1 MEWRNEKADEDRRVK
16 SSLCPKVSAQY
27 KIEVKNK
34 IVESALI
41 AFSKYGY
48 DKTRMDDIAVAAK
61 VSKGTLYLYFRS
73 KEELFYA
80 ISETNILRLREQLST
95 LMATRKEE
103 LVSNAEKFYE
113 NFHNETGQDFDKV
126 FFEVIAELPR
136 NPKLK
141 RMLYEHRLRIIDIVT
156 EYLSLQVEKDLF
168 AKDIDIKAISAGLV
182 SLFNGLSISKV
193 SGMSESSNKQAWK
206 ETIKAIFKGMS

>member
-1 MEWRNEKADEDRRVK
+1 
-16 SSLCPKVSAQY
+16 LCPKVSAQY
-27 KIEVKNK
+27 KVEVKGK

-48 DKTRMDDIAVAAK
+48 DKTRMDDIAEAAK

-80 ISETNILRLREQLST
+80 ISETNILRLKEQLST

-126 FFEVIAELPR
+126 FFEIIAESPR

-141 RMLYEHRLRIIDIVT
+141 RMLYGHRLRIIDIVT
-156 EYLSLQVEKDLF
+156 EYLNLQVERDLF
-168 AKDIDIKAISAGLV
+168 AKDVDIKAISAGLV
-182 SLFNGLSISKV
+182 SLFNGLSISKI
-193 SGMSESSNKQAWK
+193 SGMSESTNKQAWK
-206 ETIKAIFKGMS
+206 ETIRAIFKGMS

>member
-1 MEWRNEKADEDRRVK
+1 M
-16 SSLCPKVSAQY
+16 CPKVSAQY
-27 KIEVKNK
+27 KIEVKGK

-41 AFSKYGY
+41 VFSKYGY
-48 DKTRMDDIAVAAK
+48 DKTRMDDIAEAAK

-80 ISETNILRLREQLST
+80 ISETNILRLKEQLST

-113 NFHNETGQDFDKV
+113 NFHNENGQDFDKV
-126 FFEVIAELPR
+126 FFEIIAESPR

-156 EYLSLQVEKDLF
+156 EYLNLQVERDLF
-168 AKDIDIKAISAGLV
+168 AKDVDIKAISAGLV

-193 SGMSESSNKQAWK
+193 SGMSESDNKQAWK
-206 ETIKAIFKGMS
+206 ETIRAIFKGMS

>member
-1 MEWRNEKADEDRRVK
+1 M
-16 SSLCPKVSAQY
+16 SAQY
-27 KIEVKNK
+27 KIEVKSK

-48 DKTRMDDIAVAAK
+48 DKTRMDDIAETAR

-80 ISETNILRLREQLST
+80 ISETNILRLKEQLST
-95 LMATRKEE
+95 LMVTRKEE
-103 LVSNAEKFYE
+103 LISNAEKFYE
-113 NFHNETGQDFDKV
+113 NFHNEMGQDFEKV
-126 FFEVIAELPR
+126 FFEIIAESAR
-136 NPKLK
+136 NPRLK
-141 RMLYEHRLRIIDIVT
+141 RMLYEHRLRTIDIVT
-156 EYLSLQVEKDLF
+156 EYLNLQVEKDLF
-168 AKDIDIKAISAGLV
+168 AKDVDTKAISAGLV

-206 ETIKAIFKGMS
+206 ETIRAIFKGMS

>member
-1 MEWRNEKADEDRRVK
+1 V
-16 SSLCPKVSAQY
+16 CPKVSAQY
-27 KIEVKNK
+27 KIEVKGK

-41 AFSKYGY
+41 TFSRYGY
-48 DKTRMDDIAVAAK
+48 DKTRMDDIAEAAK

-80 ISETNILRLREQLST
+80 ISETNILRLKDQLAT

-103 LVSNAEKFYE
+103 LISNAEKFYE
-113 NFHNETGQDFDKV
+113 NFHNETGQIFDRV
-126 FFEVIAELPR
+126 FFEIIAESAR

-156 EYLSLQVEKDLF
+156 EYLNSQVEKDLF
-168 AKDIDIKAISAGLV
+168 AKDVDIKAISVGLV
-182 SLFNGLSISKV
+182 SLFNGLSIGKV

-206 ETIKAIFKGMS
+206 ETIRAIFKGMS

>member
-1 MEWRNEKADEDRRVK
+1 M
-16 SSLCPKVSAQY
+16 SAQY
-27 KIEVKNK
+27 KIETKSK

-48 DKTRMDDIAVAAK
+48 DRTRMDDIAEAAK

-80 ISETNILRLREQLST
+80 ISETNILRLKDQLAT

-103 LVSNAEKFYE
+103 LVLNAEKFYE
-113 NFHNETGQDFDKV
+113 NFHNETGQIFDRI
-126 FFEVIAELPR
+126 FFEIIAESAR
-136 NPKLK
+136 NPKVK

-156 EYLSLQVEKDLF
+156 EYLNSQVEKGLF
-168 AKDIDIKAISAGLV
+168 AKDVDIKAISVGLV
-182 SLFNGLSISKV
+182 SLFNGLSIGKV

-206 ETIKAIFKGMS
+206 ETIRAVFKGMS

>member
-1 MEWRNEKADEDRRVK
+1 
-16 SSLCPKVSAQY
+16 VSAQY
-27 KIEVKNK
+27 KIETKSK

-48 DKTRMDDIAVAAK
+48 DRTRMDDIAEAAK

-80 ISETNILRLREQLST
+80 ISETNILRLKDQLAT

-113 NFHNETGQDFDKV
+113 NFHNETGQIFDRI
-126 FFEVIAELPR
+126 FFEIIAESAR

-156 EYLSLQVEKDLF
+156 EYLNSQVEKGLF
-168 AKDIDIKAISAGLV
+168 AKDVDIKAISVGLV
-182 SLFNGLSISKV
+182 SLFNGLSIGKV
-193 SGMSESSNKQAWK
+193 SGMTESSNKQAWK
-206 ETIKAIFKGMS
+206 ETIRAVFKGMS

>member
-1 MEWRNEKADEDRRVK
+1 M
-16 SSLCPKVSAQY
+16 CPKVSAQY
-27 KIEVKNK
+27 KIETKSK

-48 DKTRMDDIAVAAK
+48 DRTRMDDIAEAAK

-80 ISETNILRLREQLST
+80 ISETNILRLKDQLAA

-103 LVSNAEKFYE
+103 LVLNAEKFYE
-113 NFHNETGQDFDKV
+113 NFHNETGQIFDRI
-126 FFEVIAELPR
+126 FFEIIAESAR

-156 EYLSLQVEKDLF
+156 EYLNSQVEKGLF
-168 AKDIDIKAISAGLV
+168 AKDVDIKAISVGLV
-182 SLFNGLSISKV
+182 SLFNGLSIGKV

-206 ETIKAIFKGMS
+206 ETIRAVFKGMN